1 MLTLLAACL
10 FNEVAVMTSS
20 PQEMQLSRTLPRT
33 RSIRVPFITAFVLAV
48 LIPALIISI
57 LTAVVGIQNDLDQIG
72 EQLRSIATLKEA
84 QIDLWLDSL
93 LTEAARITQE
103 TDVLLLSRQ
112 ALPNSP
118 FPTRREQAAA
128 DLQALFE
135 TRAEESQQFDT
146 LFLVDLTGTVI
157 LGTGEVAVGTS
168 LADLPVFSETPG
180 VPYIRPAVYDP
191 NRGHTDVHTF
201 YPIFDRGELLA
212 VLGATTP
219 LTQIDPILTERA
231 GMGESGET
239 YLVDTN
245 QALLTT
251 SRFENY
257 GIGTTRVN
265 TEGVIATLV
274 GQSSGTGRYA
284 DYRGVPIVGY
294 YEWLPRLG
302 VVLLAEKDQA
312 EVLAP
317 TYLTIAGNTV
327 ITLVAVVVVVLV
339 GLYFVERRIT
349 RPIAHL
355 SETAQQIADGNYQ
368 LRVDID
374 RDDEIGVLARTFNT
388 MTENIQARTQDLIR
402 ANALAQE
409 SARLKS
415 QFLSTMSHELR
426 TPLNAVIGFTTI
438 MLQGMSGQID
448 DRAKHMLQRIAAN
461 GQRLLQLIDDVLNIA
476 KIESGRMELANEP
489 FDPRALAYKL
499 QSQLGML
506 ADQKGLTFNVEV
518 SDNVPRLLYGDEA
531 RVNQI
536 VTNLLGNAFKFTEQG
551 EVKLSMD
558 WENDAWVVRVSDT
571 GIGIPPHAHS
581 LIFEAFRQLDGSSRR
596 VYGGSGLG
604 LAIVRNLT
612 TMMEGNITVDS
623 ALGRGSTFTV
633 TLPLPVSNP
642 TEAGSV
648 LATA

>member
-1 MLTLLAACL
+1 
-10 FNEVAVMTSS
+10 MTSS
-20 PQEMQLSRTLPRT
+20 PQEMRLSRALPRT
-33 RSIRVPFITAFVLAV
+33 RSIRVPIIAAFVLAV

-57 LTAVVGIQNDLDQIG
+57 LTALVGIQNDLDQTA
-72 EQLRSIATLKEA
+72 EQLRSIATLKQA
-84 QIDLWLDSL
+84 QVDLWLDGL
-93 LTEAARITQE
+93 LSEAARITQE

-118 FPTRREQAAA
+118 FPTRREQAAT
-128 DLQALFE
+128 DLRALFDD
-135 TRAEESQQFDT
+135 RAEASQQFDS
-146 LFLVDLTGTVI
+146 LFLIDLTGTVI
-157 LGTGEVAVGTS
+157 LGTDEFLMGTS
-168 LADLPVFSETPG
+168 LAELPAFSSAPG
-180 VPYIRPAVYDP
+180 VPYVRPAIY
-191 NRGHTDVHTF
+191 NTEAGHTDVQTF

-212 VLGATTP
+212 VLGTTTP
-219 LTQIDPILTERA
+219 LSQLDPILTERA
-231 GMGESGET
+231 GMGETGET

-257 GIGTTRVN
+257 SVGTTRVGS
-265 TEGVIATLV
+265 EGVVATLV
-274 GQSSGTGRYA
+274 GKASGTGRYN
-284 DYRGVPIVGY
+284 DYRGTPVVGY
-294 YEWLPRLG
+294 YTWLPRLG
-302 VVLLAEKDQA
+302 VVMLAEKDQA

-317 TYLTIAGNTV
+317 TYVTIAGNTL
-327 ITLVAVVVVVLV
+327 ITVVAVAVVVLA
-339 GLYFVERRIT
+339 GLWFVERRIT
-349 RPIAHL
+349 RPISQL
-355 SETAQQIADGNYQ
+355 SSTAQQIADGNYQ
-368 LRVDID
+368 LRVDVE
-374 RDDEIGVLARTFNT
+374 RDDEIGTLAKTFNV

-426 TPLNAVIGFTTI
+426 TPLNAVIGFTSI

-448 DRAKHMLQRIAAN
+448 DRAKHMLQRISAN

-476 KIESGRMELANEP
+476 KIESGRMELASDP

-506 ADQKGLTFNVEV
+506 ADQKGLNFTIEV
-518 SDNVPRLLYGDEA
+518 ADDVPRLLYGDEA
-531 RVNQI
+531 RVSQI
-536 VTNLLGNAFKFTEQG
+536 FTNLLGNAFKFTEQG

-558 WENDAWVVRVSDT
+558 WDNHAWVIRVSDT
-571 GIGIPPHAHS
+571 GVGIPPHAHS

-612 TMMEGNITVDS
+612 TMMEGTVTVDS

-642 TEAGSV
+642 AEAAPV

>member
-1 MLTLLAACL
+1 
-10 FNEVAVMTSS
+10 MTSS
-20 PQEMQLSRTLPRT
+20 PQELRASRALTRT
-33 RSIRVPFITAFVLAV
+33 RSIRVPFIAAFVLAV

-57 LTAVVGIQNDLDQIG
+57 LTAVVGIQNDLDQTG
-72 EQLRSIATLKEA
+72 EQLRSIATLKQA
-84 QIDLWLDSL
+84 QIDLWLDGL
-93 LTEAARITQE
+93 LTEAARLTQE

-128 DLQALFE
+128 DLQRLLSD
-135 TRAEESQQFDT
+135 RAESSQQFDS

-157 LGTGEVAVGTS
+157 LGSNDFHMGTS
-168 LADLPVFSETPG
+168 LAELPPFSDAAG
-180 VPYIRPAVYDP
+180 VPYVRPAVYDQEK
-191 NRGHTDVHTF
+191 GHTDVQTF

-219 LTQIDPILTERA
+219 LDQLEPILTERA

-245 QALLTT
+245 QSLLSS
-251 SRFENY
+251 SRFANY
-257 GIGTTRVN
+257 DIGTTRVS

-274 GQSSGTGRYA
+274 GHASGTGRYN
-284 DYRGVPIVGY
+284 DYRGVPVVGY

-317 TYLTIAGNTV
+317 TYLTIAGNTI
-327 ITLVAVVVVVLV
+327 ITIIAVAVVVLG
-339 GLYFVERRIT
+339 GLWFVERRII
-349 RPIAHL
+349 RPIAEL
-355 SETAQQIADGNYQ
+355 STNAQQIAEGNYQ
-368 LRVDID
+368 LRVTVE
-374 RDDEIGVLARTFNT
+374 RDDEIGLLARTFNL

-476 KIESGRMELANEP
+476 KIESGRMELANDP

-506 ADQKGLTFNVEV
+506 ADQKGLTFSIEIGE
-518 SDNVPRLLYGDEA
+518 DVPRLLYGDEA
-531 RVNQI
+531 RVSQI
-536 VTNLLGNAFKFTEQG
+536 LTNLLGNAFKFTEQG

-558 WENDAWVVRVSDT
+558 WENNAWVVRVSDT
-571 GIGIPPHAHS
+571 GVGIPPHAHN

-604 LAIVRNLT
+604 LAIVRNLA
-612 TMMEGNITVDS
+612 TMMEGTVTLDS

-633 TLPLPVSNP
+633 VLPLPVSNP
-642 TEAGSV
+642 AEAAPV